1 MKTSCRLRLLGI
13 IVGLLLWCC
22 SLADSSCEA
31 GFTLLNGS
39 CTDINECEGNRRLC
53 GKHADCINLPGS
65 FRCNC
70 HPGYMQYHEKDTCDE
85 LDTATKAPKTT
96 PVPDMNECELNIGLC
111 GKHADCI
118 NLPVSFRCDCH
129 PGYMHRQAK
138 QICFAPP
145 AKPTPALVTSTHK
158 MADSTTRNN
167 SETSTLQ
174 DSGLHTTELNPTTKV
189 PPTQTTPVPDIDE
202 CAQTPWLCGPNA
214 QCTNTVGSY
223 TCSCNPGLFP
233 NTGLRWILNQ
243 TRCED
248 LTKIQDGKTC
258 NIPINTGTSSHLKS
272 SSAWFCLIT
281 NFNSINFTSGYQ
293 LQQVAGVLS
302 SALNDISLWSN
313 LTRDEKSV
321 AAEAYLDTVER
332 AMLQLT
338 EPSDVLLRKNVRSD
352 NLDMELLIIPFKHNT
367 SEEQLR
373 ANKNTLE
380 IKLGKLME
388 ENKQDQITVGFAS
401 YTGME
406 SVLDGSFY
414 KNQSSIQLNSQV
426 VTATIGRNH
435 HKLSEPVHLTFHHNE
450 LRKTKEEV
458 ICVYWKYEGK
468 ESSWSTEGC
477 TMLHSNQTHT
487 VCSCDHLS
495 SFAVLMA
502 LDESQMQ
509 ENVALTVINYIAVI
523 ASLVCLS
530 LAIFTFL
537 FCRSI
542 QKANTTIH
550 LHLSVCLFLAHFLF
564 LVGVSRTEKKVLCA
578 VIAGLLHYL
587 FTASFAWMCLEGV
600 QLYLLVRNL
609 KVVKYSSRQGLR
621 RRYMLLAGYG
631 SPALIV
637 AVSAGVFPVGYG
649 TNKFCW
655 LSHDRGFVWSF
666 LGPVCVTIA
675 VNTILFIAILWT
687 LRSQMCGLN
696 TDVSKVKDTRLLTF
710 KAIAHCFIMGCS
722 WILGF
727 FQGLEFFRFAFVIIN
742 SLQGP
747 FIFLVH
753 CVLNQQV
760 RMEYRKWFGRIYKQK
775 DSSELT
781 SSTVPMEIITKVSA
795 AESNNCSSTCKGVL
809 VEWSK

>member
-1 MKTSCRLRLLGI
+1 MTPWKWSDGGI
-13 IVGLLLWCC
+13 SSFLHWLDGSPKYQEDDNCVIMFYLVKGKWTDVNC
-22 SLADSSCEA
+22 SNHFPFFCY
-31 GFTLLNGS
+31 T
-39 CTDINECEGNRRLC
+39 
-53 GKHADCINLPGS
+53 
-65 FRCNC
+65 
-70 HPGYMQYHEKDTCDE
+70 
-85 LDTATKAPKTT
+85 
-96 PVPDMNECELNIGLC
+96 
-111 GKHADCI
+111 
-118 NLPVSFRCDCH
+118 
-129 PGYMHRQAK
+129 
-138 QICFAPP
+138 
-145 AKPTPALVTSTHK
+145 
-158 MADSTTRNN
+158 
-167 SETSTLQ
+167 
-174 DSGLHTTELNPTTKV
+174 
-189 PPTQTTPVPDIDE
+189 DIDE

-223 TCSCNPGLFP
+223 TCSCNPGFFP

-243 TRCED
+243 TWCED

-258 NIPINTGTSSHLKS
+258 NIPINTGTLSHLNS

-281 NFNSINFTSGYQ
+281 NFNSTNFTSGYQ
-293 LQQVAGVLS
+293 VQQVAVVLS
-302 SALNDISLWSN
+302 SALHDISLWSD

-321 AAEAYLDTVER
+321 AAESYLETVER
-332 AMLQLT
+332 AVLQLT

-388 ENKQDQITVGFAS
+388 ENKQDQITVGFVS

-414 KNQSSIQLNSQV
+414 RNQSSIQLNSQV

-450 LRKTKEEV
+450 LRKTREEV

-477 TMLHSNQTHT
+477 TKLHSNQTHT

-509 ENVALTVINYIAVI
+509 ENVALTVINYITVI

-530 LAIFTFL
+530 LAIFTFI
-537 FCRSI
+537 FCCSI

-550 LHLSVCLFLAHFLF
+550 LHLSVCLFLAHLLF
-564 LVGVSRTEKKVLCA
+564 LVGESRTEKKVLCA

-609 KVVKYSSRQGLR
+609 NVVKYSSRQGLR
-621 RRYMLLAGYG
+621 RRYLLLAGYG

-637 AVSAGVFPVGYG
+637 AVSAGVFPEGYG
-649 TNKFCW
+649 TDKFCW
-655 LSHDRGFVWSF
+655 LSRDRGFVWSF

-687 LRSQMCGLN
+687 LRSKMCGLN

-727 FQGLEFFRFAFVIIN
+727 FQGLEFFRFVFVIIN

-781 SSTVPMEIITKVSA
+781 SSTVP
-795 AESNNCSSTCKGVL
+795 KGNL
-809 VEWSK
+809 TDGTTTETEQ

>member
-1 MKTSCRLRLLGI
+1 MQAHCKPGI

-22 SLADSSCEA
+22 SLADGSCKA

-39 CTDINECEGNRRLC
+39 CAALCTVPSCDTTQYHLVTTPKTWTEAQNHCRSNHTDLVTVYTKEEAEHLYNITKNASAGRIWIGLHRDNWKTPWKWSDGGISSFLHWQKGSPKYQEDDNCVIMLHLANGQWADVNCSIPFHFFCYTDIDECAQTPWLC
-53 GKHADCINLPGS
+53 GPNAQCTNTVRSYTCSCNPG
-65 FRCNC
+65 FFPNTGLRWILNQTRC
-70 HPGYMQYHEKDTCDE
+70 E
-85 LDTATKAPKTT
+85 
-96 PVPDMNECELNIGLC
+96 
-111 GKHADCI
+111 
-118 NLPVSFRCDCH
+118 
-129 PGYMHRQAK
+129 
-138 QICFAPP
+138 
-145 AKPTPALVTSTHK
+145 
-158 MADSTTRNN
+158 
-167 SETSTLQ
+167 
-174 DSGLHTTELNPTTKV
+174 
-189 PPTQTTPVPDIDE
+189 DIDE

-233 NTGLRWILNQ
+233 NTGLEWILNQ

-258 NIPINTGTSSHLKS
+258 NIPINTGTSSHLNS

-281 NFNSINFTSGYQ
+281 NFNSTKFTSGYQ
-293 LQQVAGVLS
+293 VQQVAVVLS
-302 SALNDISLWSN
+302 SALNDTSLWNN
-313 LTRDEKSV
+313 LTRGEKSV

-332 AMLQLT
+332 AVLQLT
-338 EPSDVLLRKNVRSD
+338 EPSDALLRKNVRSD

-380 IKLGKLME
+380 IKLGKFME
-388 ENKQDQITVGFAS
+388 ENKQGQVTVGFVS

-458 ICVYWKYEGK
+458 ICVYWKYKGK

-477 TMLHSNQTHT
+477 TKLHSNQTHT

-564 LVGVSRTEKKVLCA
+564 LVGVSRTENKVLCA

-609 KVVKYSSRQGLR
+609 NVVKYSSRQGLR
-621 RRYMLLAGYG
+621 RRYLLLAGYG

-637 AVSAGVFPVGYG
+637 AVSAGVFKEGYG
-649 TNKFCW
+649 TDTFCW
-655 LSHDRGFVWSF
+655 LSRDRGFVWSF

-696 TDVSKVKDTRLLTF
+696 ADVSKVKDTRLLTF
-710 KAIAHCFIMGCS
+710 KAIAQCFIMGCS

-760 RMEYRKWFGRIYKQK
+760 RMEYRKWFGCIYKQK

-781 SSTVPMEIITKVSA
+781 SSAVP
-795 AESNNCSSTCKGVL
+795 KGNL
-809 VEWSK
+809 MDGTTTETEQ

>member
-1 MKTSCRLRLLGI
+1 LNVLSISLSSGI

-22 SLADSSCEA
+22 SLADSPCKA
-31 GFTLLNGS
+31 GLTLSNGS
-39 CTDINECEGNRRLC
+39 CADINECEVNRRLC

-65 FRCNC
+65 FRCDC
-70 HPGYMQYHEKDTCDE
+70 HPGYMQYHDKDKCDVSTCILQNKNQYRTSNVGSYTCSCNPGLFPNTGLRWILNQTRCE
-85 LDTATKAPKTT
+85 NPATFPTW
-96 PVPDMNECELNIGLC
+96 VWQGWNEPSSLPNIIQYNTSLFTHNIYTHILFTCTGLP
-111 GKHADCI
+111 H
-118 NLPVSFRCDCH
+118 
-129 PGYMHRQAK
+129 Y
-138 QICFAPP
+138 
-145 AKPTPALVTSTHK
+145 
-158 MADSTTRNN
+158 
-167 SETSTLQ
+167 
-174 DSGLHTTELNPTTKV
+174 
-189 PPTQTTPVPDIDE
+189 IDE
-202 CAQTPWLCGPNA
+202 CAQTPGLCGPNA

-258 NIPINTGTSSHLKS
+258 NIPIN
-272 SSAWFCLIT
+272 
-281 NFNSINFTSGYQ
+281 
-293 LQQVAGVLS
+293 QVAGVLS
-302 SALNDISLWSN
+302 SALNDTSLWNN
-313 LTRDEKSV
+313 LTRGEKSV
-321 AAEAYLDTVER
+321 AAESYLETVER

-338 EPSDVLLRKNVRSD
+338 EPSDVLLRKNVRSN

-380 IKLGKLME
+380 IKLGKFME
-388 ENKQDQITVGFAS
+388 ENKQGQITVGFVS

-477 TMLHSNQTHT
+477 TKLHFNQTHT

-530 LAIFTFL
+530 LAIFTFI

-542 QKANTTIH
+542 QKANTTVY
-550 LHLSVCLFLAHFLF
+550 LHLSACLFLAHYLF
-564 LVGVSRTEKKVLCA
+564 LVGASRTENKVLCA

-621 RRYMLLAGYG
+621 RRYLLLAGYG

-637 AVSAGVFPVGYG
+637 AVSAGVFPEGYG
-649 TNKFCW
+649 TDTFCW
-655 LSHDRGFVWSF
+655 LSRDRGFAWSF
-666 LGPVCVTIA
+666 LGPVCVSIA

-687 LRSQMCGLN
+687 LRSQMCRLN
-696 TDVSKVKDTRLLTF
+696 SDVSKLKDTRLLTF
-710 KAIAHCFIMGCS
+710 KAIAQCFIMGCS

-727 FQGLEFFRFAFVIIN
+727 FQGLEFFRFVFVIIN

-760 RMEYRKWFGRIYKQK
+760 RMEYRKWFGCIYKQK

-781 SSTVPMEIITKVSA
+781 SSAVP
-795 AESNNCSSTCKGVL
+795 KGNL
-809 VEWSK
+809 MDGTTTETEQ

>member
-1 MKTSCRLRLLGI
+1 MQAHCKPGI

-22 SLADSSCEA
+22 SLADSSCKA
-31 GFTLLNGS
+31 GFTLSNGS
-39 CTDINECEGNRRLC
+39 CTALC
-53 GKHADCINLPGS
+53 TVPSCDTT
-65 FRCNC
+65 
-70 HPGYMQYHEKDTCDE
+70 QYHLVT
-85 LDTATKAPKTT
+85 TPKTWT
-96 PVPDMNECELNIGLC
+96 EAQNHCRSNYTDLVTVYTKEEAEHLYNITENASAGRIWIGLHRDNWKTPWKWSDGGISSFLHWQKGSPRMREEVNDANC
-111 GKHADCI
+111 VIMLYLVKGQWADVNCS
-118 NLPVSFRCDCH
+118 NRFPFFC
-129 PGYMHRQAK
+129 Y
-138 QICFAPP
+138 
-145 AKPTPALVTSTHK
+145 T
-158 MADSTTRNN
+158 
-167 SETSTLQ
+167 
-174 DSGLHTTELNPTTKV
+174 
-189 PPTQTTPVPDIDE
+189 DIDE

-214 QCTNTVGSY
+214 QCTNTVRSY

-258 NIPINTGTSSHLKS
+258 NIPINTGTLSHLNS

-281 NFNSINFTSGYQ
+281 NFNSTNFTSGYQ
-293 LQQVAGVLS
+293 VQQVAVVLS
-302 SALNDISLWSN
+302 SALNDTSLWNN
-313 LTRDEKSV
+313 LTRGEKSV

-332 AMLQLT
+332 AVLQLT
-338 EPSDVLLRKNVRSD
+338 EPSDALLRKNVRSD

-373 ANKNTLE
+373 ANNNTLE

-388 ENKQDQITVGFAS
+388 ENKQGQITVGFVS

-406 SVLDGSFY
+406 SVLEGSFY

-450 LRKTKEEV
+450 LRKTKEET
-458 ICVYWKYEGK
+458 ICVYWKYKGK

-477 TMLHSNQTHT
+477 TKLHSNQTHT

-530 LAIFTFL
+530 LAIFTFI
-537 FCRSI
+537 FCCSI
-542 QKANTTIH
+542 HKANTTIH

-609 KVVKYSSRQGLR
+609 NVVKYSSRQGLR
-621 RRYMLLAGYG
+621 RRYLLLAGYG

-637 AVSAGVFPVGYG
+637 AVSAGVFTEGYG
-649 TNKFCW
+649 TDTFCW
-655 LSHDRGFVWSF
+655 LSHDRGFAWSF

-710 KAIAHCFIMGCS
+710 KAIAQCFIMGCS

-727 FQGLEFFRFAFVIIN
+727 FQGLEFFRFVFVIIN

-781 SSTVPMEIITKVSA
+781 SSTVPMEIIMNETT
-795 AESNNCSSTCKGVL
+795 AEINNCSSTCKGVR
-809 VEWSK
+809 VQWNKESQ

>member
-1 MKTSCRLRLLGI
+1 MQASYRLLLLGI
-13 IVGLLLWCC
+13 CIVAAWDQVQCSNSSSRNECADPAPVCPDHSTCFDTLESFYCQCVPGYRSTGKHNFTERDTFCKEINECRENSALCGQNAWCRNTIGNYSC
-22 SLADSSCEA
+22 SCKA
-31 GFTLLNGS
+31 GFRSSSGQENFMAGQS
-39 CTDINECEGNRRLC
+39 NCTDINECEENSTLC
-53 GKHADCINLPGS
+53 GRNAWCRNTIGS
-65 FRCNC
+65 YSCSCKAGFRSSSGQENFTAGQSNC
-70 HPGYMQYHEKDTCDE
+70 
-85 LDTATKAPKTT
+85 TA
-96 PVPDMNECELNIGLC
+96 
-111 GKHADCI
+111 
-118 NLPVSFRCDCH
+118 
-129 PGYMHRQAK
+129 
-138 QICFAPP
+138 
-145 AKPTPALVTSTHK
+145 
-158 MADSTTRNN
+158 
-167 SETSTLQ
+167 
-174 DSGLHTTELNPTTKV
+174 
-189 PPTQTTPVPDIDE
+189 IDE

-258 NIPINTGTSSHLKS
+258 NIPINTGTLSHLNS

-281 NFNSINFTSGYQ
+281 NFNSTKFTSGYQ
-293 LQQVAGVLS
+293 VQQVAVVLS
-302 SALNDISLWSN
+302 SALNDISLWNN

-321 AAEAYLDTVER
+321 AAESYLETVER
-332 AMLQLT
+332 AVLQLT

-388 ENKQDQITVGFAS
+388 ENKQGQVTVGFVS

-414 KNQSSIQLNSQV
+414 KNQSSIKLNSQV

-458 ICVYWKYEGK
+458 ICVYWKYKGK

-477 TMLHSNQTHT
+477 TKLHSNQTHT

-609 KVVKYSSRQGLR
+609 KVVNYSSRQGLR
-621 RRYMLLAGYG
+621 RRYLLLAGYG

-637 AVSAGVFPVGYG
+637 AVSAGVFPGGYG
-649 TNKFCW
+649 TDTFCW
-655 LSHDRGFVWSF
+655 LCQDRGFAWSF
-666 LGPVCVTIA
+666 LGPVCLTIA
-675 VNTILFIAILWT
+675 VNTILFIAILFT
-687 LRSQMCGLN
+687 LRSQMCVLN
-696 TDVSKVKDTRLLTF
+696 VDVSKVKDTRLLTF

-727 FQGLEFFRFAFVIIN
+727 FQGLEFFRFVFVIIN

-747 FIFLVH
+747 FIYLVH

-760 RMEYRKWFGRIYKQK
+760 RMEYRKWFGCIYKQK

-781 SSTVPMEIITKVSA
+781 SSAVP
-795 AESNNCSSTCKGVL
+795 KGNL
-809 VEWSK
+809 TDGTNRD